1 MSYQL
6 DAKSSLFPSFI
17 SDLMASSSSNKKSVA
32 KHPDR
37 AEAEAI
43 VSQLVSE
50 TPDSVLKIV
59 KELLCKDLV
68 EKLAVKKEVIRKQRE
83 HLVDLE
89 VRFEE
94 LEEAVH
100 QAWEENDSIRRDL
113 DMHPELV

>member
-1 MSYQL
+1 
-6 DAKSSLFPSFI
+6 
-17 SDLMASSSSNKKSVA
+17 MASSSVSNKKATA

-37 AEAEAI
+37 VEAEAI

-50 TPDSVLKIV
+50 TPGSVLKIV

-68 EKLAVKKEVIRKQRE
+68 EKLAVKKEIIRKQRE

-113 DMHPELV
+113 DMYAELA

>member
-1 MSYQL
+1 MSIF
-6 DAKSSLFPSFI
+6 SFSLSFF
-17 SDLMASSSSNKKSVA
+17 SDLMASSSENKKSGV

-37 AEAEAI
+37 IEAEAI

-50 TPDSVLKIV
+50 TPGSVLKIV

-68 EKLAVKKEVIRKQRE
+68 EKLARKKDKIRRQHER
-83 HLVDLE
+83 LIDLE
-89 VRFEE
+89 VRMDE

-113 DMHPELV
+113 DMYPELA